1 MAIKI
6 IVTDLDGTLMAPDH
20 MTVTERTKNALYR
33 AHEKGVKI
41 AIATGRTLSVIDNV
55 TEQVPFVDYV
65 IYSNGAVVYDRCKGE
80 NIYTNFVPKVAAEKI
95 VNFLEQYPAYYDV
108 FQNGCQ
114 HAQKDKG
121 ELFKNNGLPEE
132 FVNDYIKR
140 LVFHDN
146 LPEFVKNNDV
156 EKINLFYFNGEHH
169 DEISKFLF
177 SIDNIEC
184 TSPVLGDIEMTGKN
198 VDKGEA
204 LKGLCKELNFTPDE
218 VMTFGDADNDIGMLK
233 FAKYGFA
240 MENADDECKKV
251 AAFTALSNAEDGVAV
266 AVEKYVLGE

>member
-20 MTVTERTKNALYR
+20 MTVTERTKNTLYK
-33 AHEKGVKI
+33 AHQKGVKI

-55 TEQVPFVDYV
+55 TDQIPFVDYV
-65 IYSNGAVVYDRCKGE
+65 IFSNGAVVYDRNKKK
-80 NIYTNFVPKVAAEKI
+80 NVYTNFVPKDAAIKI
-95 VNFLEQYPAYYDV
+95 VDFLEQYPAYYDV
-108 FQNGCQ
+108 FQNGSQ
-114 HAQKDKG
+114 HAQSDKG

-132 FVNDYIKR
+132 FIKDYVSK
-140 LVFHDN
+140 LVLHEN
-146 LPEFVKNNDV
+146 LPEFVKNNDI
-156 EKINLFYFNGEHH
+156 EKINLFYFNGEYH

-177 SIDNIEC
+177 SIDNVEC

-204 LKGLCKELNFTPDE
+204 LKGLCKELQFTQDE
-218 VMTFGDADNDIGMLK
+218 VMAFGDADNDIGMLK

-240 MENADDECKKV
+240 MKNAAEICKNAASYIAPSNAD
-251 AAFTALSNAEDGVAV
+251 DGVAV
-266 AVEKYVLGE
+266 EVEKYVLGE

>member
-20 MTVTERTKNALYR
+20 MTVTERTKNALFK

-55 TEQVPFVDYV
+55 TDQIPFVDYV
-65 IYSNGAVVYDRCKGE
+65 IFSNGAVVYDRCKGK
-80 NIYTNFVPKVAAEKI
+80 NIYTKYVPKDAAEKI

-114 HAQKDKG
+114 HTQGDKG
-121 ELFKNNGLPEE
+121 ELFKNNGLPEG
-132 FVNDYIKR
+132 FIQDYIKKIV
-140 LVFHDN
+140 LHDN
-146 LPEFVKNNDV
+146 LPEFVRNNDI
-156 EKINLFYFNGEHH
+156 EKINLFYFNGKYHK
-169 DEISKFLF
+169 EISDYLF

-240 MENADDECKKV
+240 MENADEECKNV
-251 AAFTALSNAEDGVAV
+251 AAYTTLSNADDGVAV